1 MGEGA
6 GMRIGSIKR
15 INLIPEL
22 TRAWCTIV
30 GLWGPATQSG
40 SLLQMRALDWDAEA
54 PMSQYPVVGI
64 YNFTDGKSHPFANF
78 AWGGIIGS
86 LAGMSS
92 NIGVSE

>member
-30 GLWGPATQSG
+30 GLWGPAT
-40 SLLQMRALDWDAEA
+40 
-54 PMSQYPVVGI
+54 
-64 YNFTDGKSHPFANF
+64 
-78 AWGGIIGS
+78 
-86 LAGMSS
+86 
-92 NIGVSE
+92 